1 MAMQMTQQKSPNK
14 IIDFMREDYDCM
26 ADEIEVEVQAL
37 TKEQSLRIMVD
48 SELENALKEMESLQS
63 QLPKEQTAT
72 LLNLCKDNVLQTI
85 EGQFGLASL
94 VISNKDGG
102 NVTTAHNFEKGIV
115 ANATDEAK
123 YQSYANQEGKW
134 NEVRKNAGYDEPLQQ
149 MRKSDFQTQDKIID
163 AYSGRELP
171 KDDRAH
177 VDHIVP
183 VKEFESNAKA
193 HLSLSVEERAK
204 IATNEK
210 NLAWSEA
217 SANQSK
223 GDNKMSEWIDK
234 TDKKTGQTKGEKYGI
249 DKAKALQKDKEARKY
264 VYGEINTATLKKY
277 STELLSTG
285 GKDAA
290 KMAAYSAIGVI
301 LRELVVGLFDEIK
314 ATFKN
319 NGESLKEIFVRF
331 KERLQKILAN
341 IKAKWK
347 DILGGSIEAG
357 IMAFCSNIVVFVI
370 NLFSTTLKRVA
381 SVIRA
386 GFVSIVQAAKILANP
401 PKDMP
406 KDEVGFAALKILT
419 TGLIGALSLGL
430 AEGIEKLLL
439 SVPALTPIM
448 AFPVPIINE
457 SIGTILSTTL
467 SAIIGGILSTID
479 IYYMDKWAN
488 DKKIAGLQIQ
498 MIAQSGIV
506 VRCQTIKSW
515 FSLLDAWR
523 FLEFAIGDTQRK
535 LDNARLAIT
544 SIHSQTQQSIDE
556 LQDRLDTLKSL
567 QRGIK

>member
-1 MAMQMTQQKSPNK
+1 MTAKNESA
-14 IIDFMREDYDCM
+14 IAESTDFTDFLREDYERM
-26 ADEIEVEVQAL
+26 ADELEIFSQ
-37 TKEQSLRIMVD
+37 KEQLRIEIN
-48 SELENALKEMESLQS
+48 SGLEEAMKDLESLKS
-63 QLPKEQTAT
+63 KLPKNQTAT

-94 VISNKDGG
+94 VITSKDGG
-102 NVTTAHNFEKGIV
+102 NVTTAYNFEKGVV
-115 ANATDEAK
+115 ATKADEAK
-123 YQSYANQEGKW
+123 YQAYKASQEGEW
-134 NEVRKNAGYDEPLQQ
+134 SEVRKNAGYDDPLPQ
-149 MRKSDFQTQDKIID
+149 MRKKAFQTQDKIID
-163 AYSGRELP
+163 AYSGKELP
-171 KDDRAH
+171 KDGRAH
-177 VDHIVP
+177 LDHIVSA
-183 VKEFESNAKA
+183 KEIESNAKA

-204 IATNEK
+204 IATNDK

-234 TDKKTGQTKGEKYGI
+234 HDKKTGQTKGEKYGI
-249 DKAKALQKDKEARKY
+249 DKEKALQKDKEARKY
-264 VYGEINTATLKKY
+264 VYNEIDTATLKKY

-301 LRELVVGLFDEIK
+301 LRELVAGLFDEIK

-319 NGESLKEIFVRF
+319 KGESLKEIFNRF

-347 DILGGSIEAG
+347 EIVGGSIEAG

-370 NLFSTTLKRVA
+370 NLFFTTLKRVV

-386 GFVSIVQAAKILANP
+386 GFVSIVQAVKILANP

-439 SVPALTPIM
+439 SVPVLAPIM
-448 AFPVPIINE
+448 AFPVPVINE

-467 SAIIGGILSTID
+467 SAIIGGLLSTIA
-479 IYYMDKWAN
+479 IYYMDKWASG
-488 DKKIAGLQIQ
+488 KKESNLQIQ
-498 MIAQSGIV
+498 IMTKSCEV
-506 VRCQTIKSW
+506 VNYKLQQTW
-515 FSLLDAWR
+515 LALWDGYDAVLGGAER
-523 FLEFAIGDTQRK
+523 TMG
-535 LDNARLAIT
+535 
-544 SIHSQTQQSIDE
+544 SIEQLRATINKHKQ
-556 LQDRLDTLKSL
+556 
-567 QRGIK
+567 

>member
-1 MAMQMTQQKSPNK
+1 MTAEYTNERNLVADMT
-14 IIDFMREDYDCM
+14 DFDYLSKDYD
-26 ADEIEVEVQAL
+26 AKIEELESFSQKEI
-37 TKEQSLRIMVD
+37 LRIEIN
-48 SELENALKEMESLQS
+48 SGLEEALKELESLKS

-94 VISNKDGG
+94 VLSNKSGG

-123 YQSYANQEGKW
+123 YQGYKASKESKW
-134 NEVRKNAGYDEPLQQ
+134 SEVRKNAGYDEPLPK
-149 MRKSDFQTQDKIID
+149 MRKDAFQTQDKIID
-163 AYSGRELP
+163 AYSGKELP
-171 KDDRAH
+171 KDGRAH
-177 VDHIVP
+177 LDHIVSA
-183 VKEFESNAKA
+183 KEIESNAKA

-204 IATNEK
+204 IATNDK

-249 DKAKALQKDKEARKY
+249 DREKALQKDKEARKY
-264 VYGEINTATLKKY
+264 VYGEIDTATLKKY

-301 LRELVVGLFDEIK
+301 LRELVAGLFEEIR

-319 NGESLKEIFVRF
+319 KGESLKEIFARF
-331 KERLQKILAN
+331 KKRLQKILAN

-370 NLFSTTLKRVA
+370 NLFFTTLKRVV

-386 GFVSIVQAAKILANP
+386 GFVSIVQATKILANP

-457 SIGTILSTTL
+457 TIGTILSTTL
-467 SAIIGGILSTID
+467 SAIIGGLLSTIA
-479 IYYMDKWAN
+479 IYYMDKWASG
-488 DKKIAGLQIQ
+488 KKESNLQIQ
-498 MIAQSGIV
+498 IMTKTGEVANLKLQETWLVLWDGYDAVLGGAERTMSSIKQL
-506 VRCQTIKSW
+506 RNTINKHK
-515 FSLLDAWR
+515 
-523 FLEFAIGDTQRK
+523 GD
-535 LDNARLAIT
+535 NN
-544 SIHSQTQQSIDE
+544 E
-556 LQDRLDTLKSL
+556 
-567 QRGIK
+567 

>member
-1 MAMQMTQQKSPNK
+1 MTQQKSPNK

>member
-1 MAMQMTQQKSPNK
+1 MVAEYTNERNLVVKMTDFDYLSENYDEKIEELESLSQK
-14 IIDFMREDYDCM
+14 E
-26 ADEIEVEVQAL
+26 L
-37 TKEQSLRIMVD
+37 LRIEIN
-48 SELENALKEMESLQS
+48 SGLEEALQELESLKS

-94 VISNKDGG
+94 VLSNKSGG

-123 YQSYANQEGKW
+123 YQGYKASKEGKW
-134 NEVRKNAGYDEPLQQ
+134 SEVRKNAGYDEPLPK
-149 MRKSDFQTQDKIID
+149 MRKDAFQTQDKIID
-163 AYSGRELP
+163 AYSGKELP
-171 KDDRAH
+171 KDSRAH
-177 VDHIVP
+177 LDHIVSI
-183 VKEFESNAKA
+183 KEIESNAKA
-193 HLSLSVEERAK
+193 HLSLSVEDRAK
-204 IATNEK
+204 IATNDK

-223 GDNKMSEWIDK
+223 DDNKMSEWIDK

-249 DKAKALQKDKEARKY
+249 DKDKALQKDKEARKY
-264 VYGEINTATLKKY
+264 VYGEIDTATLKKY

-301 LRELVVGLFDEIK
+301 LRELVAGLFEEIR

-319 NGESLKEIFVRF
+319 KGKSLKEIFVRF

-347 DILGGSIEAG
+347 DILGGSIEKG

-370 NLFSTTLKRVA
+370 NLFFTTLKRVV
-381 SVIRA
+381 SVICA

-467 SAIIGGILSTID
+467 SAIIGGLLSTIA
-479 IYYMDKWAN
+479 IYYMDKWASG
-488 DKKIAGLQIQ
+488 KKESNLQIQ
-498 MIAQSGIV
+498 IMTKSGEVANLKLQENWLVLWDGYDAVLGGAERTMGSIEQL
-506 VRCQTIKSW
+506 RNTINKHKGNNN
-515 FSLLDAWR
+515 
-523 FLEFAIGDTQRK
+523 E
-535 LDNARLAIT
+535 
-544 SIHSQTQQSIDE
+544 
-556 LQDRLDTLKSL
+556 
-567 QRGIK
+567 

>member
-1 MAMQMTQQKSPNK
+1 MSAENTNLTAEANNFDWLSK
-14 IIDFMREDYDCM
+14 DYD
-26 ADEIEVEVQAL
+26 AKAEELEILSQ
-37 TKEQSLRIMVD
+37 KELLRIEIN
-48 SELENALKEMESLQS
+48 SGLEEALKELESLKS

-94 VISNKDGG
+94 VLSNKSGG

-123 YQSYANQEGKW
+123 YQGYKASQEGNW
-134 NEVRKNAGYDEPLQQ
+134 NEVRKNAGYDEPLPK
-149 MRKSDFQTQDKIID
+149 MRKDAFQTQDKIFD
-163 AYSGRELP
+163 AYSGKELP
-171 KDDRAH
+171 KDGRAH
-177 VDHIVP
+177 LDHIVSA
-183 VKEFESNAKA
+183 KEIESNAKA

-204 IATNEK
+204 IATNDK

-223 GDNKMSEWIDK
+223 GDNKMSEWIGK

-249 DKAKALQKDKEARKY
+249 DREKALQKDKEARKY
-264 VYGEINTATLKKY
+264 VYGEIDTATLKKY

-301 LRELVVGLFDEIK
+301 LRELVAGLFEEIR

-319 NGESLKEIFVRF
+319 KGESLKEVFVRF

-347 DILGGSIEAG
+347 DILGGSIEKG

-370 NLFSTTLKRVA
+370 NLFFTTLKRVV

-386 GFVSIVQAAKILANP
+386 GFVSIVQAAKIFVNP

-467 SAIIGGILSTID
+467 SAIIGGLLSTIA
-479 IYYMDKWAN
+479 IYYMDKWASG
-488 DKKIAGLQIQ
+488 KKESNLQIQ
-498 MIAQSGIV
+498 IMTKTGEVANLKIAQGWFV
-506 VRCQTIKSW
+506 LNDAQEAVYKGAKQTMS
-515 FSLLDAWR
+515 
-523 FLEFAIGDTQRK
+523 AID
-535 LDNARLAIT
+535 D
-544 SIHSQTQQSIDE
+544 
-556 LQDRLDTLKSL
+556 LDTTLESLK
-567 QRGIK
+567 RNKN

>member
-1 MAMQMTQQKSPNK
+1 MTAKNESA
-14 IIDFMREDYDCM
+14 IAESTDFTDFLREDYECM
-26 ADEIEVEVQAL
+26 ADELEIFSQ
-37 TKEQSLRIMVD
+37 KEQLRIEIN
-48 SELENALKEMESLQS
+48 SGLEEAMKDLESLKS
-63 QLPKEQTAT
+63 KLPKNQTAT

-94 VISNKDGG
+94 VITSKDGG
-102 NVTTAHNFEKGIV
+102 NVTTAYNFEKGVV
-115 ANATDEAK
+115 ATKADEAK
-123 YQSYANQEGKW
+123 YQAYKASQDGKW
-134 NEVRKNAGYDEPLQQ
+134 SEVRKNAGYDDPLPQ
-149 MRKSDFQTQDKIID
+149 MRKKAFQTQDKIID
-163 AYSGRELP
+163 AYSGKELP
-171 KDDRAH
+171 KDGRAH
-177 VDHIVP
+177 LDHIVSA
-183 VKEFESNAKA
+183 KEIESNAKA

-204 IATNEK
+204 IATNDK

-234 TDKKTGQTKGEKYGI
+234 HDKKTGQTKGEKYGI
-249 DKAKALQKDKEARKY
+249 DKEKALQKDKEARKY
-264 VYGEINTATLKKY
+264 VYNEIDTATLKKH
-277 STELLSTG
+277 STELLSIG

-301 LRELVVGLFDEIK
+301 LRELVAGLFDEIK

-319 NGESLKEIFVRF
+319 KGESLKEIFNRF

-347 DILGGSIEAG
+347 EIVGGSIEAG

-370 NLFSTTLKRVA
+370 NLFFTTLKRVV

-386 GFVSIVQAAKILANP
+386 GFVSIVQAVKILANP

-439 SVPALTPIM
+439 SVPVLAPIM
-448 AFPVPIINE
+448 AFPVPVINE

-467 SAIIGGILSTID
+467 SAIIGGLLSTIA
-479 IYYMDKWAN
+479 IYYMDKWASG
-488 DKKIAGLQIQ
+488 KKESNLQIQ
-498 MIAQSGIV
+498 IMAKSCEV
-506 VRCQTIKSW
+506 VNYKLQQTW
-515 FSLLDAWR
+515 LALWDGYDAVLGGAER
-523 FLEFAIGDTQRK
+523 TMG
-535 LDNARLAIT
+535 
-544 SIHSQTQQSIDE
+544 SIEQLRATINKHKQ
-556 LQDRLDTLKSL
+556 
-567 QRGIK
+567 

>member
-1 MAMQMTQQKSPNK
+1 MSAENTNEHNLTAEANNFDWLSEN
-14 IIDFMREDYDCM
+14 YD
-26 ADEIEVEVQAL
+26 AKAEELEILSQ
-37 TKEQSLRIMVD
+37 KEQLRID
-48 SELENALKEMESLQS
+48 INSGLEEALRELESLKS

-94 VISNKDGG
+94 VISNKSGG
-102 NVTTAHNFEKGIV
+102 NVTTAHNFEYTYKNEHKLDKKDIPI
-115 ANATDEAK
+115 ATQEDMQK
-123 YQSYANQEGKW
+123 YQGYKASQEGKW
-134 NEVRKNAGYDEPLQQ
+134 SEVRKNAGYDEPLPQ
-149 MRKSDFQTQDKIID
+149 MRKDAFKKQDKIFD
-163 AYSGRELP
+163 AYSGKELP
-171 KDDRAH
+171 KDGRAH
-177 VDHIVP
+177 LDHIVSA
-183 VKEFESNAKA
+183 KEIESNAKA
-193 HLSLSVEERAK
+193 HLSLSIEERAK
-204 IATNEK
+204 IATNDK

-249 DKAKALQKDKEARKY
+249 DKEKALQKDKEARKY
-264 VYGEINTATLKKY
+264 VYGEIDAATLKKY

-290 KMAAYSAIGVI
+290 KMAVYSAIGVI
-301 LRELVVGLFDEIK
+301 LRELVAGLFEEIR

-319 NGESLKEIFVRF
+319 KGESLKEIFVRF

-347 DILGGSIEAG
+347 DIIGGSIEAG

-370 NLFSTTLKRVA
+370 NLFFTTLKRVV

-430 AEGIEKLLL
+430 AEGIEKLLT
-439 SVPALTPIM
+439 SVPILAPIM

-467 SAIIGGILSTID
+467 SAIIGGLLSTIA
-479 IYYMDKWAN
+479 IYYMDKWASG
-488 DKKIAGLQIQ
+488 KKESNLQIQ
-498 MIAQSGIV
+498 IMTKSGEVANLKIAQG
-506 VRCQTIKSW
+506 W
-515 FSLLDAWR
+515 FMLNDAQEAVYKNAKETMSAIDDLDAT
-523 FLEFAIGDTQRK
+523 LE
-535 LDNARLAIT
+535 
-544 SIHSQTQQSIDE
+544 S
-556 LQDRLDTLKSL
+556 LK
-567 QRGIK
+567 RNKN

>member
-1 MAMQMTQQKSPNK
+1 MAAEYTNERNFTAEMT
-14 IIDFMREDYDCM
+14 DFDYLSKDYD
-26 ADEIEVEVQAL
+26 AKIEELESLSQ
-37 TKEQSLRIMVD
+37 KELLRIEIN
-48 SELENALKEMESLQS
+48 SGLEEALQELELLKS

-94 VISNKDGG
+94 VLSNKSGG
-102 NVTTAHNFEKGIV
+102 NVTTAHNFE
-115 ANATDEAK
+115 NAHKFKEKDIPIATQEDMQK
-123 YQSYANQEGKW
+123 YQGYKASQEGNW
-134 NEVRKNAGYDEPLQQ
+134 NEVRKNAGYDEPLPK
-149 MRKSDFQTQDKIID
+149 MRKTAFQTQDKIFD
-163 AYSGRELP
+163 AYSGKELP
-171 KDDRAH
+171 KDGRAH
-177 VDHIVP
+177 LDHIVSI
-183 VKEFESNAKA
+183 KEIESNAKA

-204 IATNEK
+204 IATNDK

-249 DKAKALQKDKEARKY
+249 DREKALQKDKEARKY
-264 VYGEINTATLKKY
+264 VYGEIDTATLKKY

-301 LRELVVGLFDEIK
+301 LRELVAGLFEEIR

-319 NGESLKEIFVRF
+319 KGESLKEIFVRF

-370 NLFSTTLKRVA
+370 NLFFTTLKRVV

-457 SIGTILSTTL
+457 TIGTILSTTL
-467 SAIIGGILSTID
+467 SAIIGGLLSTIA

-488 DKKIAGLQIQ
+488 GKKESNLQIQ
-498 MIAQSGIV
+498 IMTKTGEV
-506 VRCQTIKSW
+506 VNLKLQETWLVLWDGYDAVLGGAERAMGSIKQLRNTINKHK
-515 FSLLDAWR
+515 
-523 FLEFAIGDTQRK
+523 GD
-535 LDNARLAIT
+535 NN
-544 SIHSQTQQSIDE
+544 E
-556 LQDRLDTLKSL
+556 
-567 QRGIK
+567 

>member
-1 MAMQMTQQKSPNK
+1 MTAKNESA
-14 IIDFMREDYDCM
+14 IAESTDFTDFLREDYERM
-26 ADEIEVEVQAL
+26 ADELEIFSQ
-37 TKEQSLRIMVD
+37 KEQLRIEIN
-48 SELENALKEMESLQS
+48 SGLEEAMKDLESLKS
-63 QLPKEQTAT
+63 KLPKNQTAT

-94 VISNKDGG
+94 VITSKDGG
-102 NVTTAHNFEKGIV
+102 NVTTAYNFEKGVV
-115 ANATDEAK
+115 ATKADEAK
-123 YQSYANQEGKW
+123 YQAYKASQDGKW
-134 NEVRKNAGYDEPLQQ
+134 SEVRKNAGYDKPLPK
-149 MRKSDFQTQDKIID
+149 MREDAFQTQDKIID

-171 KDDRAH
+171 KDGRAH
-177 VDHIVP
+177 LDHIVSA
-183 VKEFESNAKA
+183 KEIESNAKA

-204 IATNEK
+204 IATNDK

-234 TDKKTGQTKGEKYGI
+234 HDKKTGQTKGEKYGI
-249 DKAKALQKDKEARKY
+249 DKEKALQKDKEARKY
-264 VYGEINTATLKKY
+264 VYNEIDTATLKKY

-301 LRELVVGLFDEIK
+301 LRELVAGLFDEIK

-319 NGESLKEIFVRF
+319 KGESLKEIFNRF

-347 DILGGSIEAG
+347 EIVGGSIEAG

-370 NLFSTTLKRVA
+370 NLFFTTLKRVV

-386 GFVSIVQAAKILANP
+386 GFVSIVQAVKILANP

-439 SVPALTPIM
+439 SVPVLAPIM
-448 AFPVPIINE
+448 AFPVPVINE

-467 SAIIGGILSTID
+467 SAIIGGLLSTIA
-479 IYYMDKWAN
+479 IYYMDKWASG
-488 DKKIAGLQIQ
+488 KKESNLQIQ
-498 MIAQSGIV
+498 IMTKSCEV
-506 VRCQTIKSW
+506 VNYKLQQTW
-515 FSLLDAWR
+515 LALWDGYDAVLGGAER
-523 FLEFAIGDTQRK
+523 TMG
-535 LDNARLAIT
+535 
-544 SIHSQTQQSIDE
+544 SIEQLRATINKHKQ
-556 LQDRLDTLKSL
+556 
-567 QRGIK
+567 

>member
-1 MAMQMTQQKSPNK
+1 MTVENTNERNFTAKMT
-14 IIDFMREDYDCM
+14 DFDYLSKDYD
-26 ADEIEVEVQAL
+26 AKIEELESLSQ
-37 TKEQSLRIMVD
+37 KELLRIEIN
-48 SELENALKEMESLQS
+48 SGLEEALQELELLKS

-94 VISNKDGG
+94 VLSNKSGG

-123 YQSYANQEGKW
+123 YQGYKASKEGKW
-134 NEVRKNAGYDEPLQQ
+134 SEVRKNAGYDEPLPK
-149 MRKSDFQTQDKIID
+149 MRKNAFQTQDKIID
-163 AYSGRELP
+163 AYSGKELP
-171 KDDRAH
+171 KDGRAH
-177 VDHIVP
+177 LDHIVSI
-183 VKEFESNAKA
+183 KEIESNAKA

-204 IATNEK
+204 IATNDK

-249 DKAKALQKDKEARKY
+249 DREKALQKDKEARKY
-264 VYGEINTATLKKY
+264 VYGEIDTATLKKY

-301 LRELVVGLFDEIK
+301 LRELVAGLFEEIR

-319 NGESLKEIFVRF
+319 KGESLKEIFVRF

-347 DILGGSIEAG
+347 DILGGSIEKG

-370 NLFSTTLKRVA
+370 NLFFTTLKRVV

-386 GFVSIVQAAKILANP
+386 GFVSIVQAVKILANP

-467 SAIIGGILSTID
+467 SAIIGGLLSTIA
-479 IYYMDKWAN
+479 IYYMDKWASG
-488 DKKIAGLQIQ
+488 KKESNLQIQ
-498 MIAQSGIV
+498 IMTKTGEVANLKLQETWLVLWDGYDAVLGGAERTMGSIEQL
-506 VRCQTIKSW
+506 RNTINKHK
-515 FSLLDAWR
+515 
-523 FLEFAIGDTQRK
+523 GD
-535 LDNARLAIT
+535 NN
-544 SIHSQTQQSIDE
+544 E
-556 LQDRLDTLKSL
+556 
-567 QRGIK
+567 

>member
-1 MAMQMTQQKSPNK
+1 MTAKNESA
-14 IIDFMREDYDCM
+14 IAESTDFTDFLREDYEKM
-26 ADEIEVEVQAL
+26 ADELEIFSQ
-37 TKEQSLRIMVD
+37 KEQLRIEIN
-48 SELENALKEMESLQS
+48 SGLEEAMKDLESLKS
-63 QLPKEQTAT
+63 KLSKNQTAT

-94 VISNKDGG
+94 VITSKDGG
-102 NVTTAHNFEKGIV
+102 NVTTAYNFEKGVV
-115 ANATDEAK
+115 ATKADEVK
-123 YQSYANQEGKW
+123 YQAYKASQEGEW
-134 NEVRKNAGYDEPLQQ
+134 SEVRKNAGYDDPLPQ
-149 MRKSDFQTQDKIID
+149 MRKKAFQTQDKIID
-163 AYSGRELP
+163 AYSGKELP
-171 KDDRAH
+171 KDGRAH
-177 VDHIVP
+177 LDHIVSA
-183 VKEFESNAKA
+183 KEIESNAKA

-204 IATNEK
+204 IATNDK

-234 TDKKTGQTKGEKYGI
+234 HDKKTGQTKGEKYGI
-249 DKAKALQKDKEARKY
+249 DKEKALQKDKEARKY
-264 VYGEINTATLKKY
+264 VYNEIDTATLKKY

-301 LRELVVGLFDEIK
+301 LRELVAGLFDEIK

-319 NGESLKEIFVRF
+319 KGESLKEIFNRF

-347 DILGGSIEAG
+347 EIVGGSIEAG

-370 NLFSTTLKRVA
+370 NLFFTTLKRVV

-386 GFVSIVQAAKILANP
+386 GFVSIVQAVKILANP

-439 SVPALTPIM
+439 SVPVLAPIM
-448 AFPVPIINE
+448 AFPVPVINE

-467 SAIIGGILSTID
+467 SAIIGGLLSTIA
-479 IYYMDKWAN
+479 IYYMDKWASG
-488 DKKIAGLQIQ
+488 DKESNLQIQ
-498 MIAQSGIV
+498 IMAKSGEV
-506 VRCQTIKSW
+506 VNYKLQQTW
-515 FSLLDAWR
+515 LALWDGYDAVLGGAER
-523 FLEFAIGDTQRK
+523 TMG
-535 LDNARLAIT
+535 
-544 SIHSQTQQSIDE
+544 SIEQLRATINKHKQ
-556 LQDRLDTLKSL
+556 
-567 QRGIK
+567 